1 MTEQIKN
8 EDIITRRIGIDLEL
22 YVAEFY
28 AKKLKDCRS
37 QGREFSLNLTQFK
50 KLINTK
56 KCFYSGILLTHS
68 GAGKKTQSD
77 TLRFSDMTLERID
90 RNIGYVDG
98 NVKAV
103 ASGFNQLKSTFE
115 NPNNP
120 VTFVDLYKFAA
131 TLQKLGM

>member
-1 MTEQIKN
+1 MTDQLN
-8 EDIITRRIGIDLEL
+8 DNRRTGIDLEL

-37 QGREFSLNLTQFK
+37 QGKEFTLTLTQFK

-56 KCFYSGILLTHS
+56 KCFYSGTSLTHS
-68 GAGKKTQSD
+68 GVGTIKTAAD
-77 TLRFSDMTLERID
+77 PLRFTDLTLERVD
-90 RNIGYVDG
+90 CNIGYVDG

-103 ASGFNQLKSTFE
+103 SSGFNKMKSVFE

-120 VTFVDLYKFAA
+120 VTFADLYKFAD
-131 TLQKLGM
+131 TLRKLGVK